1 MGNEQDA
8 HDAAQEVF
16 VRLFLNRAKFEGS
29 SKYSTWL
36 HGVAVRTCLSLRRS
50 RSRRD
55 RRVRI
60 TSEPPEPTGRTED
73 SKSKALEI
81 DLLQILE
88 TLSEEDRA
96 MMILKYAE
104 GHNYEELAEMFDLTV
119 SACKM
124 RLSRARE
131 KLKEQ
136 FPDQL

>member
-1 MGNEQDA
+1 
-8 HDAAQEVF
+8 
-16 VRLFLNRAKFEGS
+16 
-29 SKYSTWL
+29 
-36 HGVAVRTCLSLRRS
+36 
-50 RSRRD
+50 
-55 RRVRI
+55 
-60 TSEPPEPTGRTED
+60 
-73 SKSKALEI
+73 
-81 DLLQILE
+81 LLQILE